1 LTKDKN
7 TAPSSSVIQGFA
19 EGNEQAF
26 DEVFHYYFDRVYHF
40 ALKFVHNASEAE
52 EICQEVF
59 VKLWES
65 RKAVDANA
73 NFGAYLFT
81 ITRNLIFNKSKK
93 KVNEWAYLDHL
104 KHHLK
109 KNSQDTEQVVFLEE
123 VTKIINSQVEA
134 MPEKRRQVF
143 ELSRINGLSHKE
155 ISEKLNISTKTI
167 EVHISLALKKLRL
180 ALRDYYV
187 LFFF

>member
-1 LTKDKN
+1 MIINKN
-7 TAPSSSVIQGFA
+7 TAPTPSLIQGFA

-26 DEVFHYYFDRVYHF
+26 GEIFHYYFDRVYHF
-40 ALKFVHNASEAE
+40 ALKFVHNAGEAE

-81 ITRNLIFNKSKK
+81 ITRNLVFNQNKK
-93 KVNEWAYLDHL
+93 RVNEWAYLDHL

-109 KNSQDTEQVVFLEE
+109 NNSQETEQVVFLDE
-123 VTKIINSQVEA
+123 VSKIINAQVEA

-155 ISEKLNISTKTI
+155 ISKELNISTKTI

-180 ALRDYYV
+180 ALRDYYTII
-187 LFFF
+187 FF